1 MNFKKINLLRVIVLL
16 SLLMTDISFGG
27 RGYDL
32 DEFDDLELESLDRQ
46 KKKTTQRDDKG
57 QRLILFDDNL
67 YLLDDEFDFGNDE
80 IELQT
85 LELDPDDME
94 TAKEYEDFLNA
105 FFDNSIPVGNNQHG
119 GSVGNNQYGGSVGN
133 KQYGGQKKSTGRKK
147 SDTSSR
153 RSKSKSSSAG
163 RQNTRTPSFQA
174 PIGKFGFGV
183 STMFGATIP
192 MGTNLKSNFSSGSNF
207 GIHLDTPLS
216 FNVGSMEAKVGTEVY
231 FSSMSAANTG
241 GSPYNLTN
249 LAGTISLFPLKS
261 IEVKAGLG
269 VSPSSIGDYSKVLFS
284 LPVDINYYL
293 PFSVKGFG
301 MALNLHA
308 QYTHGIPTDI
318 GTEDTQGTSEFMNV
332 GFFITTPLVF

>member
-1 MNFKKINLLRVIVLL
+1 
-16 SLLMTDISFGG
+16 MTGISFGE

-32 DEFDDLELESLDRQ
+32 DEFDDLELNSLYKQ
-46 KKKTTQRDDKG
+46 KKQVKNDNK
-57 QRLILFDDNL
+57 QRLILYDDNL
-67 YLLDDEFDFGNDE
+67 FLLDDEFDFGNDE
-80 IELQT
+80 IELQK
-85 LELDPDDME
+85 LELNPDDME

-105 FFDNSIPVGNNQHG
+105 FFGNSIPVGD
-119 GSVGNNQYGGSVGN
+119 NQYGGSVGN

-153 RSKSKSSSAG
+153 RSKSKHSSAG
-163 RQNTRTPSFQA
+163 RQNTKTPSFQA

-269 VSPSSIGDYSKVLFS
+269 LSPSSIGDYSKVLFS
-284 LPVDINYYL
+284 IPVDINYYL

-308 QYTHGIPTDI
+308 QETLGVPTDD
-318 GTEDTQGTSEFMNV
+318 GSEDSGGGKATSEFINV

>member
-1 MNFKKINLLRVIVLL
+1 MNLKNTKWMGLIILL
-16 SLLMTDISFGG
+16 SLLMTGISFGE

-32 DEFDDLELESLDRQ
+32 DELDDLELESLDRQ

-80 IELQT
+80 IELQK

-105 FFDNSIPVGNNQHG
+105 FFDNSIPVGNNQ
-119 GSVGNNQYGGSVGN
+119 YGGSVGN
-133 KQYGGQKKSTGRKK
+133 KQYGGQNKSTGRKK

-153 RSKSKSSSAG
+153 RSKSKHSSAG

-216 FNVGSMEAKVGTEVY
+216 FNVGSMEGKVGAEVY
-231 FSSMSAANTG
+231 LSSMSSANTG

-284 LPVDINYYL
+284 IPVDINYYL

-308 QYTHGIPTDI
+308 QETLGIPTDI
-318 GTEDTQGTSEFMNV
+318 GTEDTKATSEFINV